1 MNTINYAERIIFH
14 PDQQI
19 MEVDF
24 SNLTFDMSKSVNT
37 FYDEVDRQL
46 AETGQ
51 KWFFL
56 VNYLNCRIL
65 SEAWIAFSHRGKK
78 TNLAHSLGSV
88 RFAASGDTSGTI
100 LEKSKEENFDPNLFP
115 SRASAVAHIEELRN
129 QIPAEDYQRVI
140 AKEAVSDRALDDRV
154 TFHDDLE
161 IMEADFSDYT
171 FASSAD
177 VNAFYDVI
185 TSKIAETGRSWY
197 FMVNYQGTE
206 ILPDAWYQWAMR
218 SKKLNAASSMGTV
231 RFNPHEATRL
241 EIMKRAK
248 ADDADP
254 NLFGSRDDALA
265 RIVQLRSSAKV

>member
-1 MNTINYAERIIFH
+1 MNSINYAERIIFH

-24 SNLTFDMSKSVNT
+24 SNQTFDMSKSVNA
-37 FYDEVDRQL
+37 FYDEVDRRL

-56 VNYLNCRIL
+56 VNYLNCRIM

-115 SRASAVAHIEELRN
+115 SRESALAHIEELRS
-129 QIPAEDYQRVI
+129 QIPADDYQSVI
-140 AKEAVSDRALDDRV
+140 VKETVVDRPLDDRV
-154 TFHDDLE
+154 IFHDELG

-171 FASSAD
+171 FATSAD

-185 TSKIAETGRSWY
+185 TSRIAETGRNWF

-218 SKKLNAASSMGTV
+218 SKKLNTASSQGTV
-231 RFNPHEATRL
+231 RFNPDEATRQ
-241 EIMKRAK
+241 EILKRAK

-265 RIVQLRSSAKV
+265 RIATLRGTGT